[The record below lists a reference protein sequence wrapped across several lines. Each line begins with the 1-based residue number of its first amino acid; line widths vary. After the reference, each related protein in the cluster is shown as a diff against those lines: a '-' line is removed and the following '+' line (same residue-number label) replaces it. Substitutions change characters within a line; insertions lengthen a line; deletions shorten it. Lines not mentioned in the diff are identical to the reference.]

1 MFKET
6 TRSLRLYGTL
16 KNSAWDYWFQKC
28 RHLRTSKETTFS
40 TCTLHAGK
48 WNNSCITII
57 IIHSRASTRAYSESV
72 FFPFFPLWT
81 FSHSI
86 AIGWPPPKMLYLIQ
100 QGFVWYIFGE
110 LSGNLYLCLASSA
123 GLSMGFSLFLTTR
136 FLSEMPAE
144 EANLCPGKPMVMP
157 LGYTPKIP
165 CALTTS
171 YLVSQVIFI
180 MTSSTS
186 VTAGTISFPE
196 PAILGKETK
205 ALG

>member
-1 MFKET
+1 MCLYLYKRSLCRLKASSFKHYCLYMFKET
-6 TRSLRLYGTL
+6 TRSLWLYGTL

-28 RHLRTSKETTFS
+28 RHLTGTSNETTLS
-40 TCTLHAGK
+40 TCTLQAGK

-57 IIHSRASTRAYSESV
+57 IIHSRAYSESV

-100 QGFVWYIFGE
+100 QGFVWYTFGE
-110 LSGNLYLCLASSA
+110 LSGNLYLC
-123 GLSMGFSLFLTTR
+123 
-136 FLSEMPAE
+136 PW
-144 EANLCPGKPMVMP
+144 KPMVMP

-186 VTAGTISFPE
+186 VTAGKIRK
-196 PAILGKETK
+196 LGTS
-205 ALG
+205 LLL